1 MEKIILKMTTNGR
14 AQVPM
19 KLRQMKH
26 IKEGD
31 ILIVD
36 LKEIIYSEGSEMNE
50 DNTVGA
56 PA

>member
-14 AQVPM
+14 AQVPI
-19 KLRQMKH
+19 KFRQMKH

-36 LKEIIYSEGSEMNE
+36 LNEIIHSEINKDAGMEASEWE
-50 DNTVGA
+50 H
-56 PA
+56 